1 MHTFSQGMT
10 NLYASGQL
18 GAERFQSV
26 DVPEYAFNDAI
37 YILVEHGMA
46 GLLLW
51 LGIVCVVCRA
61 LWHRSKPSLYAL
73 LSLLAFSMFSY
84 PMELMPFKI
93 LLVLFMAWATAETR
107 NHTAT
112 AATKSRGTI
121 SCLLLLLAGVAVAHT
136 VSQRAATD
144 NHINDL
150 KTMPQPHLLKDY
162 YAFME
167 TETDDANYMFC
178 FGKALSSLK
187 RYSDS
192 NAILRKGTL
201 VSADPMFYVVMGNN
215 YRNTGMPLQAEWCY
229 KRAFAMMPN
238 RLYPLYK
245 LAQLYHDTGQTDEM
259 RRICKRVM
267 HFRPKIESRATNE
280 MKAEATQ
287 MLR

>member
-1 MHTFSQGMT
+1 
-10 NLYASGQL
+10 
-18 GAERFQSV
+18 
-26 DVPEYAFNDAI
+26 
-37 YILVEHGMA
+37 
-46 GLLLW
+46 
-51 LGIVCVVCRA
+51 
-61 LWHRSKPSLYAL
+61 
-73 LSLLAFSMFSY
+73 
-84 PMELMPFKI
+84 
-93 LLVLFMAWATAETR
+93 
-107 NHTAT
+107 
-112 AATKSRGTI
+112 
-121 SCLLLLLAGVAVAHT
+121 
-136 VSQRAATD
+136 
-144 NHINDL
+144 
-150 KTMPQPHLLKDY
+150 MPQPHLLKDY